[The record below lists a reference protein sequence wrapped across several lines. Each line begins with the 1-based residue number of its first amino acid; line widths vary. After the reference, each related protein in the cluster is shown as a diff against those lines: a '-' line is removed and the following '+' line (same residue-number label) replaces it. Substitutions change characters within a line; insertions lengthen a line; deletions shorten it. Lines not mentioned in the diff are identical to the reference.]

1 MSDFKPLTF
10 LEQSLLLD
18 RLVSRTAMH
27 DGAPAD
33 TVMVLDN
40 EDAKALVHLSM
51 RLARLAPYQDR
62 IERLVMGG
70 K

>member
-1 MSDFKPLTF
+1 MSGFKPLTF
-10 LEQSLLLD
+10 MEQSLLLD
-18 RLVSRTAMH
+18 RLIARTVMR
-27 DGAPAD
+27 DGEPAD
-33 TVMVLDN
+33 TVMVVDN

-62 IERLVMGG
+62 IERMVMG

>member
-1 MSDFKPLTF
+1 MSGFKPLTF
-10 LEQSLLLD
+10 MEQSLLLD
-18 RLVSRTAMH
+18 RLIARTVMR
-27 DGAPAD
+27 DGEPAD
-33 TVMVLDN
+33 TVMVVDN

-62 IERLVMGG
+62 IERLVMG